1 MRHLMKL
8 ASSGI
13 LLHLRSGYGSR
24 NVLGNIFYSTM
35 AATSPSNSNSGDSL
49 YRRISPVGDNR
60 VSIVPVLDQWVQEG
74 REAGKA
80 QLLAIIKEMRYFRRY
95 KHALEISQWMS
106 DKRYF
111 PLSYRDIAVRLD
123 LISKVH
129 GIEQA
134 ENYFHNIPKQSKVL
148 EVYSALLNCY
158 AQEKCVEKAEAVMQK
173 VREVGLSRTTLCYNV
188 LLNLFYQTGNY
199 EKLDFLVHEMEV
211 NSIPYD
217 KFTFTIRLSA
227 CAAMSNTEETDNII
241 TRMESDTSILLDW
254 STYVAAASAYTRAGL
269 VDKALKMLKKSEAL
283 ILGAKRRSIAFNALL
298 TQYAAIGEKD
308 EVLRLWELYKKMH
321 KIYNKGYKNMIIS
334 LLKLDDIEGAEK
346 IFEEWDASQVCYD
359 FQIADL
365 LINAYSRKGLMVK
378 AEDLVDRALVKGGKP
393 SGRTWYFLA
402 RGYVRNNQLPKAV
415 EAMKVAIS
423 MQLPGW
429 KPGKESL
436 AACLEYLKGNGDP
449 EEAKEFLGLLE
460 RMGTISTDIHDRLS
474 NYIEDRIKLDVPSLR
489 EGDFLAGD
497 GEIPEILKQKQDVVL
512 DQVHQ
517 ILEPHVNGSRKEPGK
532 ASADKILGNC

>member
-13 LLHLRSGYGSR
+13 LLHVRSGFGSR
-24 NVLGNIFYSTM
+24 NVLENIFYSTM
-35 AATSPSNSNSGDSL
+35 AATIPSNSNSGDSL
-49 YRRISPVGDNR
+49 YRRITPLGDSS
-60 VSIVPVLDQWVQEG
+60 VSIVPVLDQWIQEG
-74 REAGKA
+74 REVSGK
-80 QLLAIIKEMRYFRRY
+80 QLMAIVKEMRYYRRY
-95 KHALEISQWMS
+95 KHALEISHWMS

-111 PLSYRDIAVRLD
+111 PLSYRDFAVRLD

-158 AQEKCVEKAEAVMQK
+158 AHEKCVEKAEAVMQK
-173 VREVGLSRTTLCYNV
+173 MREVGLSRTTLCYNV

-199 EKLDFLVHEMEV
+199 EKLEFLVHEMEV

-227 CAAMSNTEETDNII
+227 CAAMSNTEEMDNIL

-254 STYVAAASAYTRAGL
+254 SAYAAAASAYTRAGL
-269 VDKALKMLKKSEAL
+269 LDKALKMLKKSGAL
-283 ILGAKRRSIAFNALL
+283 ILGAKRRSSAFNTLL

-308 EVLRLWELYKKMH
+308 EVLRLWELYKKNH

-346 IFEEWDASQVCYD
+346 IFEEWDASEVCYD
-359 FQIADL
+359 FRIADL
-365 LINAYSRKGLMVK
+365 LIDAYSRKGLMMK

-393 SGRTWYFLA
+393 CGHTWYVLA
-402 RGYVRNNQLPKAV
+402 TGYIRDNRLPKAV

-423 MQLPGW
+423 MQQPGW

-436 AACLEYLKGNGDP
+436 AACLEYLKGNGDL
-449 EEAKEFLGLLE
+449 EEAKKFLGLLA

-474 NYIEDRIKLDVPSLR
+474 NYIEDRIKLDGPSLK

-497 GEIPEILKQKQDVVL
+497 GEMPEILKQ
-512 DQVHQ
+512 
-517 ILEPHVNGSRKEPGK
+517 
-532 ASADKILGNC
+532 